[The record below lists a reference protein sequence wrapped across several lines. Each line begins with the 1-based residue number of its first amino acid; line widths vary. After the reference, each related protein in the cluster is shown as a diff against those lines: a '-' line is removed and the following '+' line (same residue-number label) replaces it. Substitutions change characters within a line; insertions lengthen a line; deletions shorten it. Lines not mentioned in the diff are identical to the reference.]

1 VAGCVPV
8 RPESVRS
15 VASAR
20 AAGLRYVSADEPGL
34 ARVRRGDGFS
44 YRDAKGRTVRN
55 ARTLE
60 RIRALVIPPAW
71 TEVWICADEDGHLQA
86 TGRDARGRKQYRYHQ
101 RWTAQRDSGK
111 YGHTID
117 FALALPS
124 IRRRVAADLKKAPLS
139 REFVLATVVRL
150 LEKTLMRIGNK
161 EYARANKSFGLTTLQ
176 DQHVRITGG
185 SMRFT
190 FRAKSGIM
198 QDIEVNDATLA
209 RIVAKCRGIP
219 GRALFQYLAPNGK
232 GRCVDSTDVNAY
244 LNEITGQPFT
254 AKNFRTW
261 AGTVLAAAALCEF
274 AAPASETAFKRCVV
288 QAVDSTAAKL
298 GNTRAVCR
306 KCYVHPAVFEAFRSG
321 VTIQSP
327 EVRAA
332 GPRRANFS
340 SQEAAVLALLRAK
353 SGELF
358 RAKSKEQRAKSAE
371 QRAERKIAKAA

>member
-1 VAGCVPV
+1 
-8 RPESVRS
+8 
-15 VASAR
+15 
-20 AAGLRYVSADEPGL
+20 
-34 ARVRRGDGFS
+34 
-44 YRDAKGRTVRN
+44 
-55 ARTLE
+55 
-60 RIRALVIPPAW
+60 
-71 TEVWICADEDGHLQA
+71 
-86 TGRDARGRKQYRYHQ
+86 
-101 RWTAQRDSGK
+101 
-111 YGHTID
+111 
-117 FALALPS
+117 
-124 IRRRVAADLKKAPLS
+124 
-139 REFVLATVVRL
+139 
-150 LEKTLMRIGNK
+150 
-161 EYARANKSFGLTTLQ
+161 
-176 DQHVRITGG
+176 
-185 SMRFT
+185 MRFT